1 MVEAFP
7 IEKADTARVIK
18 ALLKEIIPKYGIQES
33 ESEEGQVSQQEQ
45 SIDYIKGQE
54 LKRLQTLITLKHL
67 DKQKAIKE
75 RTAKICT
82 YIGLKWP
89 GTLNLTSWEF

>member
-45 SIDYIKGQE
+45 SIDYIKG
-54 LKRLQTLITLKHL
+54 
-67 DKQKAIKE
+67 
-75 RTAKICT
+75 
-82 YIGLKWP
+82 
-89 GTLNLTSWEF
+89 